1 MAPTER
7 RVSRAR
13 RAGATGA
20 DGATGATGPQGAT
33 GAVGPQGAQGPQ
45 GDKGDKGDSVL
56 PANWGTGGF
65 ASAGRDTD
73 CTPATGRPTARRV
86 GVGTPARG
94 PMLPIT
100 QNQALFALL
109 GTTYGGDGWATFAL
123 PDLSNSAPYGMTYTI
138 CMEGVFP
145 SRD

>member
-33 GAVGPQGAQGPQ
+33 GAVGPQGAQGPK

-65 ASAGRDTD
+65 ASAGRGTD
-73 CTPATGRPTARRV
+73 CTLGTVSLTAGSV

-94 PMLPIT
+94 QILSIA

-109 GTTYGGDGWATFAL
+109 GTTYGGDGRATFAL

-145 SRD
+145 GLD